1 MRTVEFMRRLDPDT
15 FLRVR
20 FDIERGRVRG
30 FVVQL
35 ECQFVDEYH
44 PVVRYDTA
52 HGFAHRDLLHPS
64 GQTDKADIYEAD
76 LNQALN
82 FAIADITAHW
92 HDYRRRYEQWLRQ
105 RKQK

>member
-15 FLRVR
+15 SLRVR
-20 FDIERGRVRG
+20 FDIERGHVHG

-35 ECQFVDEYH
+35 ECQFDEEYW

-64 GQTDKADIYEAD
+64 GQSDKTDIHEAD

-82 FAIADITAHW
+82 LAIGDITAHW

-105 RKQK
+105 QKKK